1 MDEDDA
7 WSIKVE
13 ELQRALDES
22 KSHCQPRLMA
32 VINPGNPTGNFNKDI
47 RYTNNKFC
55 YLTVITSTGVSI
67 ILTSQILQSY
77 NLNVVTYILFDIRD
91 ILAVSEDG
99 DY

>member
-47 RYTNNKFC
+47 RYTNTCNKFC

-67 ILTSQILQSY
+67 ISNISNLTI
-77 NLNVVTYILFDIRD
+77 I
-91 ILAVSEDG
+91 
-99 DY
+99 

>member
-1 MDEDDA
+1 MFSHQQIKYYLDEDDA

-32 VINPGNPTGNFNKDI
+32 VINPGNPTGICNKDI

-55 YLTVITSTGVSI
+55 YLTVITSTRVSI
-67 ILTSQILQSY
+67 ISNISNLTI
-77 NLNVVTYILFDIRD
+77 I
-91 ILAVSEDG
+91 
-99 DY
+99 